1 MGGIALEIWEIV
13 LRLFIALAVGGV
25 VGMQREIVRSSAGFR
40 THTLVCLGACLAML
54 TNQFLFEKYYQLST
68 MDVARMGSYVLGG
81 IGFLGAG
88 TIVKDGLRVRG
99 LTTAASLWV
108 VAAIGLAVG
117 CGFYVGAL
125 VVGAMTVLTLWILKF
140 IEEKSLHLRG
150 TVTVEMEIL
159 NMPGQLAAVLGPL
172 VELGC
177 SVQDVRMEHSEEEW
191 IGLTLRLRMP
201 RGVDLMH
208 TKEKLGAVPGVKL

>member
-1 MGGIALEIWEIV
+1 MSTWEIV
-13 LRLFIALAVGGV
+13 LRLFIALALGGV
-25 VGMQREIVRSSAGFR
+25 IGVQREIVRSSAGFR

-54 TNQFLFEKYYQLST
+54 TNQYLFDQYHLLSN

-99 LTTAASLWV
+99 LTTAASLWI
-108 VAAIGLAVG
+108 VAAIGLAAG
-117 CGFYVGAL
+117 CGFYLGAL

-140 IEEKSLHLRG
+140 IEDKSLKLRG
-150 TVTVEMEIL
+150 TVSIEMEII

-177 SVQDVRMEHSEEEW
+177 TVQDVRLEHSEDEW
-191 IGLTLRLRMP
+191 VGLTLRFKMP
-201 RGVDLMH
+201 RGIDLVK
-208 TKEKLGAVPGVKL
+208 TKEKLGAVPGVRI

>member
-1 MGGIALEIWEIV
+1 MNVFEIV
-13 LRLFIALAVGGV
+13 LRLFIALVVGGII
-25 VGMQREIVRSSAGFR
+25 GMQREMVRSSAGFR
-40 THTLVCLGACLAML
+40 THTLVCLGSCLAML
-54 TNQFLFEKYYQLST
+54 TNQFLFDQYHSMSA

-117 CGFYVGAL
+117 SGFYLGAL
-125 VVGAMTVLTLWILKF
+125 LAAGMTVLTLWVLKF
-140 IEEKSLHLRG
+140 IEDKSIGRHN
-150 TVTVEMEIL
+150 TVWLEMEIR
-159 NMPGQLAAVLGPL
+159 NKPGQLAAVLGPL

-177 SVQDVRMEHSEEEW
+177 SVQDVRIEQGEEEW
-191 IGLTLRLRMP
+191 VDLAMRVRLP
-201 RGVDLMH
+201 RGVDRM
-208 TKEKLGAVPGVKL
+208 KAREGVGNVDGVKITRE

>member
-1 MGGIALEIWEIV
+1 MLNLWEIL
-13 LRLFIALAVGGV
+13 LRLAIALAAGGL
-25 VGMQREIVRSSAGFR
+25 VGMQRELVRSSAGFR

-54 TNQFLFEKYYQLST
+54 TNQYLFERYSSLSN

-99 LTTAASLWV
+99 LTTAASIWT

-117 CGFYVGAL
+117 CGFYLGAL
-125 VVGAMTVLTLWILKF
+125 VVAGMTILTLWILKF
-140 IEEKSLHLRG
+140 IEDKSFGRRG
-150 TVTVEMEIL
+150 TVWVEMEIK
-159 NMPGQLAAVLGPL
+159 NQPGQLASVLAPL

-177 SVQDVRMEHSEEEW
+177 TVQDIRMENGEEEW
-191 IGLTLRLRMP
+191 ISLALKLKMP
-201 RGVDLMH
+201 FGVDAVK
-208 TKEKLGAVPGVKL
+208 TKEKINAVDGVKM

>member
-1 MGGIALEIWEIV
+1 MNVFEIV
-13 LRLFIALAVGGV
+13 LRLFIALVVGGV
-25 VGMQREIVRSSAGFR
+25 IGMQREMVRSSAGFR
-40 THTLVCLGACLAML
+40 THTLVCLGSCLAML
-54 TNQFLFEKYYQLST
+54 TNQFLFDQYHMLSA

-117 CGFYVGAL
+117 SGFYLGAL
-125 VVGAMTVLTLWILKF
+125 LAAGMTVLTLWVLKF
-140 IEEKSLHLRG
+140 IEDKSIGRHN
-150 TVTVEMEIL
+150 TVWLEMEIR
-159 NMPGQLAAVLGPL
+159 NKPGQLAAVLSPL

-177 SVQDVRMEHSEEEW
+177 SVQDVRIEQGEEEW
-191 IGLTLRLRMP
+191 VDLAMRVRLP
-201 RGVDLMH
+201 RGVDRKMAREGIG
-208 TKEKLGAVPGVKL
+208 TVDGVKITRE